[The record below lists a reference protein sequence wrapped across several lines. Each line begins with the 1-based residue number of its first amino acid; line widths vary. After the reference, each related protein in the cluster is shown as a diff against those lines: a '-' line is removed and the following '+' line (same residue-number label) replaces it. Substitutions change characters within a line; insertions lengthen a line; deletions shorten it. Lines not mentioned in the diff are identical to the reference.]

1 MLRSLVIVCALC
13 HVAAAQS
20 WTIGEGTVVTPSA
33 NVVYVMEAKA
43 LTAID
48 LAKGRTKWTNKALVK
63 PMAQVGDALL
73 ALDDK
78 GALRVV
84 DARTGKPRKSC
95 DTIPTVT
102 MYLFDGIGYSQTSS
116 AVSDG
121 KVARIAWSVST
132 FFAGGI
138 DPTPEQAARAR
149 SHREGVWEVD
159 VAACSAT
166 SSQAP
171 VQTPKGL
178 TGVTPGG
185 IAVTLVPGTAIERA
199 RGVDKLPEIKLT
211 TNQIALSAD
220 NAHAITWID
229 TDPGYEITLVDLDA
243 AKSLATFKTAVFPLP
258 AMLVGGRFLVGAG
271 WVYDIAK
278 RKELWR
284 RPLRSAPYRTPMP

>member
-33 NVVYVMEAKA
+33 NVVYLMEAKA
-43 LTAID
+43 LTAVD

-84 DARTGKPRKSC
+84 DARTGQPRKSC

-138 DPTPEQAARAR
+138 APTPEQAARAR

-166 SSQAP
+166 SAQAP
-171 VQTPKGL
+171 VQTPTGL

-185 IAVTLVPGTAIERA
+185 ITVTLVPGKAIERA
-199 RGVDKLPEIKLT
+199 RGVDKLPDIKLT
-211 TNQIALSAD
+211 TSQIALSAD
-220 NAHAITWID
+220 NAHVITWID

-243 AKSLATFKTAVFPLP
+243 AKSLAKLETALFPLP
-258 AMLVGGRFLVGAG
+258 AMLVGGRFLVGSG
-271 WVYDIAK
+271 WVFDIA
-278 RKELWR
+278 RRRQLWR
-284 RPLRSAPYRTPMP
+284 RPLRTQPYYPPMP